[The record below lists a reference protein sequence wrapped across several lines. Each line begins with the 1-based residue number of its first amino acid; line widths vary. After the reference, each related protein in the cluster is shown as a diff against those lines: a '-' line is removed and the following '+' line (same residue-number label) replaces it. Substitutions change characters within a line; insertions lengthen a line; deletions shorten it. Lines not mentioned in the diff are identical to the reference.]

1 MPALTISMAI
11 NGNAALQLSIN
22 ELELLP
28 GKFAIIA
35 SLVQGAAKEHIDL
48 TSIQFFNLA
57 GKLFTFEDRIILSLN
72 SPRKNS

>member
-11 NGNAALQLSIN
+11 NGNTALQLSIS
-22 ELELLP
+22 ELEIIP

-48 TSIQFFNLA
+48 TSIQFL
-57 GKLFTFEDRIILSLN
+57 
-72 SPRKNS
+72 